1 MRGATRPSRLRYRWM
16 KCPQCSAVAPDGALE
31 CAACGVIF
39 AKHRSDDEADAGNTR
54 GPRLDRVAR
63 SDPGITTEGWKA
75 LGIGLVLALIL
86 PRFPFLNFI
95 FTPILTIV
103 HELGHTVA
111 SWLFGYPAY
120 PAFDFQ
126 YGGGVT
132 VWKLEREPLIVLGVL
147 SGVAVLGYR
156 LRAYRGALLVLGLLV
171 AGYLLAMRGS
181 GERLV
186 VSAMGHGF
194 ELIFAAI
201 FVYRAAS
208 GWGCKVPL
216 ERPLYA
222 FLGLWMMFFV
232 VGYSYDLATDPYERL
247 QYQTGK
253 RGMESDL
260 VVVGRHLSMSLAAV
274 ARTLLALALLTPIVS
289 AIVASQREPILA
301 AAGEYLG
308 LEIEAE

>member
-1 MRGATRPSRLRYRWM
+1 MD
-16 KCPQCSAVAPDGALE
+16 CPQCSAEAPDGSLE
-31 CAACGVIF
+31 CATCGVIF
-39 AKHRSDDEADAGNTR
+39 AKHRSGAADEKR
-54 GPRLDRVAR
+54 RIVPRRPAQ
-63 SDPGITTEGWKA
+63 SKTSAGITHEGWKA
-75 LGIGLVLALIL
+75 LGAGLVLALVL

-132 VWKLEREPLIVLGVL
+132 VWNLKREPLIVLGL
-147 SGVAVLGYR
+147 LIGVAALGYR
-156 LRAYRGALLVLGLLV
+156 ARAHRAALVLLGIL
-171 AGYLLAMRGS
+171 AIGYIAAIRGS
-181 GERLV
+181 GETLI

-194 ELIFAAI
+194 ELLFVAI

-208 GWGCKVPL
+208 GWACRTPL

-222 FLGLWMMFFV
+222 FLGLWMAFFV
-232 VGYSYDLATDPYERL
+232 VGYSYDLAVDPYERL
-247 QYQTGK
+247 QYSSGK

-260 VVVGRHLSMSLAAV
+260 VAVGRHLGISLAAV
-274 ARTLLALALLTPIVS
+274 ARSLLALALLSPALSIL
-289 AIVASQREPILA
+289 VASQRDRLVA
-301 AAGEYLG
+301 AVDRHLG
-308 LEIEAE
+308 LEIETA

>member
-1 MRGATRPSRLRYRWM
+1 MD
-16 KCPQCSAVAPDGALE
+16 CPQCSAAVPDGSLD

-39 AKHRSDDEADAGNTR
+39 AKHRSAPAARTR
-54 GPRLDRVAR
+54 PPAPKHHSQPTVET
-63 SDPGITTEGWKA
+63 GITQEGWKA
-75 LGIGLVLALIL
+75 LGAGLVLALVL

-132 VWKLEREPLIVLGVL
+132 VWNLERERLIVLGL
-147 SGVAVLGYR
+147 LIGVAALGYR
-156 LRAYRGALLVLGLLV
+156 ARAHRAALVMLGLLAVGYFV
-171 AGYLLAMRGS
+171 AIRGA
-181 GERLV
+181 GERLI

-194 ELIFAAI
+194 ELLFAAI

-208 GWGCKVPL
+208 GWGCRTPL

-222 FLGLWMMFFV
+222 FLGLWMAFFV
-232 VGYSYDLATDPYERL
+232 VGYSYDLALDPYERL
-247 QYQTGK
+247 QYSSGK

-260 VVVGRHLSMSLAAV
+260 VAVGRHLGVSLAAV
-274 ARTLLALALLTPIVS
+274 ARSLLALALLVPVVS
-289 AIVASQREPILA
+289 MLVASQRDRLVA
-301 AAGEYLG
+301 AADEHLG
-308 LEIEAE
+308 LEIETG

>member
-1 MRGATRPSRLRYRWM
+1 MG
-16 KCPQCSAVAPDGALE
+16 G
-31 CAACGVIF
+31 
-39 AKHRSDDEADAGNTR
+39 HTR
-54 GPRLDRVAR
+54 GPRPGPVVT
-63 SDPGITTEGWKA
+63 SDSGITTQGWKA
-75 LGIGLVLALIL
+75 LGVGLVLALIL

-132 VWKLEREPLIVLGVL
+132 VWNLERESLIVLGVL
-147 SGVAVLGYR
+147 TGVALLGYR
-156 LRAYRGALLVLGLLV
+156 LRQYRAALVILGLLT
-171 AGYLLAMRGS
+171 AAYRLALRGA

-186 VSAMGHGF
+186 VAAMGHGF

-222 FLGLWMMFFV
+222 FLGLWMTFFV
-232 VGYSYDLATDPYERL
+232 VGYSYDLATDAYERL

-260 VVVGRHLSMSLAAV
+260 VAVGRHLSMSLAAV
-274 ARTLLALALLTPIVS
+274 ARALLVLALLTPIVS
-289 AIVASQREPILA
+289 AIVASRRVQILA
-301 AAGEYLG
+301 AADEHLG
-308 LEIEAE
+308 LEIETE

>member
-1 MRGATRPSRLRYRWM
+1 MN
-16 KCPQCSAVAPDGALE
+16 CPQCSAAAPAGSRE
-31 CAACGVIF
+31 CPACGVIF
-39 AKHRSDDEADAGNTR
+39 AKHRSVDEGSERDTR
-54 GPRLDRVAR
+54 GPRPGPVAT

-132 VWKLEREPLIVLGVL
+132 VWNLEREPLIVLGVWV
-147 SGVAVLGYR
+147 GVALLGHR
-156 LRAYRGALLVLGLLV
+156 LRAYRAAWVLLGLLGV
-171 AGYLLAMRGS
+171 GYLFAISGS
-181 GERLV
+181 GERLI

-194 ELIFAAI
+194 ELLFAGI

-222 FLGLWMMFFV
+222 FLGLWMAFFV
-232 VGYSYDLATDPYERL
+232 VGYAYNLASDPYERL
-247 QYQTGK
+247 QYQAGK

-260 VVVGRHLSMSLAAV
+260 LAVARHLSISLAAV
-274 ARTLLALALLTPIVS
+274 ARTLLALALLPPVVS
-289 AIVASQREPILA
+289 AIVASQRDRLVTA
-301 AAGEYLG
+301 ADEYLG
-308 LEIEAE
+308 LDIETG

>member
-1 MRGATRPSRLRYRWM
+1 MN
-16 KCPQCSAVAPDGALE
+16 CPQCSAAAPDGGFE
-31 CAACGVIF
+31 CAACGVVF
-39 AKHRSDDEADAGNTR
+39 AKHRSRYERVGGHARGSRPGPAAAG
-54 GPRLDRVAR
+54 D
-63 SDPGITTEGWKA
+63 SGITTEGWKA

-132 VWKLEREPLIVLGVL
+132 VWNLEREPLIVLGVL
-147 SGVAVLGYR
+147 TGVVAVGYR
-156 LRAYRGALLVLGLLV
+156 LRAYRGALVVLGLLV
-171 AGYLLAMRGS
+171 AGYLLAIRGT

-194 ELIFAAI
+194 ELMFAAV

-222 FLGLWMMFFV
+222 FLGLWMIFFV

-260 VVVGRHLSMSLAAV
+260 VAVGHHLSMSLAAV
-274 ARTLLALALLTPIVS
+274 ARTLLGLALLTPIVS

-301 AAGEYLG
+301 AADEYLG
-308 LEIEAE
+308 LEICS